1 MRSIRHRLLLSLFVV
16 WATIWI
22 AVAAV
27 SLDRSEHE
35 VGELMDAQLAQTA
48 HVLLQLMRAGSLP
61 DRASQPQSLSPI
73 GHPYESMISFQRWRQ
88 GKLVSTFGAAPT
100 EPLAQAPGFSDHRI
114 ADTHWRVFGLPTGR
128 TDEIIFVGQSYAIR
142 NELIQYLTLH
152 ALRPILWSMPLAV
165 LLIWLAVTD
174 GLRPL
179 RRLTSQVARRSAE
192 QLDPID
198 PSRSPIEIQ
207 PLTLALNGLMR
218 RLDRAL
224 AAERHFAADASHE
237 LRTPFTI
244 IRAHA
249 QIARRSQRPQERDH
263 ALDLLIQ
270 GIDRASHLISQLLI
284 LSRLHHR
291 GGDGGPESCS
301 LAAVAAEVVDDKS
314 LTAKSSGVTLSLHCP
329 PDDPALVEIPPAPLA
344 ILVANLLDNAIKFTA
359 YGGQAR
365 ITVKPRREQVVL
377 CVEDSGPGIPA
388 KDRARVFDRFYRAA
402 GQTAPGAGLGLSIA
416 RRICDLYDA
425 DIELLDAETSA
436 TGLLVE
442 VRFRRTA

>member
-48 HVLLQLMRAGSLP
+48 HVLLQLTREGSLP
-61 DRASQPQSLSPI
+61 DAASQPQALTPI
-73 GHPYESMISFQRWRQ
+73 GHPYESMISFQLWRQ
-88 GKLVSTFGAAPT
+88 GKLISTFGAAPP
-100 EPLAQAPGFSDHRI
+100 EPLAHAPGFSDHRI

-128 TDEIIFVGQSYAIR
+128 TDEIVFVGQSYAIR
-142 NELIQYLTLH
+142 HELIQYLTVH

-179 RRLTSQVARRSAE
+179 GRLTSQVSHRSAE

-198 PSRSPIEIQ
+198 PSRSPIEIR
-207 PLTLALNGLMR
+207 PLTLALNGLMK

-249 QIARRSQRPQERDH
+249 QIARRSKRAQERDQ
-263 ALDLLIQ
+263 ALDLLTQ
-270 GIDRASHLISQLLI
+270 GIDRASHLISQLLV
-284 LSRLHHR
+284 LSRLHHSV
-291 GGDGGPESCS
+291 GDGGAESCS
-301 LAAVAAEVVDDKS
+301 LAAVAGEAIEDKS
-314 LTAKSSGVTLSLHCP
+314 VMADTRGVTLAAKCP
-329 PDDPALVEIPPAPLA
+329 PDDPVLVELPPAPLA
-344 ILVANLLDNAIKFTA
+344 VLVANLLDNAIKFTPP
-359 YGGQAR
+359 GGQVRVSIKA
-365 ITVKPRREQVVL
+365 RREHAFL
-377 CVEDSGPGIPA
+377 SVEDSGPGISA

-402 GQTAPGAGLGLSIA
+402 GQTAPGAGLGLSIV
-416 RRICDLYDA
+416 RRICDIYGL
-425 DIELLDAETSA
+425 DIELLGAETGA

-442 VRFRRTA
+442 VRFRRLA